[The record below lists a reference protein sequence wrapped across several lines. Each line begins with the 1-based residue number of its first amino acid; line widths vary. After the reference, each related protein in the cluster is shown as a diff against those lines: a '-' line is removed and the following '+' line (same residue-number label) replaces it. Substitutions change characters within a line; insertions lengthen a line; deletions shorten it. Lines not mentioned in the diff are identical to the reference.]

1 MKNIFSLIYIAVVCL
16 FTSFTYAQSLAP
28 CSDCSPSAATIE
40 IYTPN
45 STTATFAPPSQ
56 YQTAGSIGK
65 LVLTYP
71 ISISIPSGITFKH
84 DPTQWGVAIGA
95 TTGNYLKYY
104 QAATFSNGVTV
115 TSDVGGFNTSTY
127 KGSIKVT
134 IDFTKA
140 NNILPNDIIGAISN
154 GGIQFTPFY
163 NGISTPGGTSFY
175 WQADTGAMVNAPSIS
190 VKAQDSAFVV
200 TLSAPTSLNAVEQAT
215 QGTLTATANPNT
227 LSGYVI
233 VYWLDKDA
241 SGNSTGCGASPGN
254 WQFAM
259 NPVSLKTASSTPYT
273 CTYTPYQ
280 SSFMSGGSSS
290 AIGCSSIAP
299 SSLFATNSISLTGDL
314 AAIPYTPGITNP
326 SQISS
331 DSNGTPSGCYNVV
344 YVPGSQSSWSKGNIS
359 NGAIYGVMAWAL
371 NNAYDSSS
379 KTLSPNYSLAHSN
392 ISYVTGISLPLASTD
407 KSPNLPKTK
416 DCFVV
421 TAASGDINSDSVFYW
436 RILRDTYLTPMGI
449 TPFYYKHAQVW
460 ANWLDENPKLKPAFN
475 LFFEYSGKALYRLS
489 GYAKKSGEFF
499 ESLLQKAGSI
509 WNQEASAQEIPE
521 SPLQNEIKENPN
533 IKTEEPAK
541 QENLSNTNNKAKT
554 EEPTKVD
561 EPTKKEDLGNSND
574 KSKLDDAV
582 KKEETDKQEN
592 LSDKAQAEEP
602 AKLEESAK
610 KENLGNTS
618 DKTKEEEPAKKDVIN
633 KNIMPPSIDK
643 PKKDKETYKSNA
655 VSNKDKQPN
664 YDLFL
669 SGGILIPTDDKV
681 YYDKYYNSQ
690 PTGHFEIGSN
700 YLFWFGNFGLS
711 TGILGRYLFNTST
724 SSTIMLGTQQTYTRK
739 FYALTAEAL
748 LGIRYRNPTWSYIQP
763 GIFVGVGGTRFR
775 EDASTDASNNSTNKP
790 LGITQFSPIFEF
802 GGNLDIS
809 LVPIFDV
816 YPGELGILLTDI
828 LFRVSASYNVNPSQA
843 LSSTGLLLQ
852 GGFVF
857 LLE

>member
-1 MKNIFSLIYIAVVCL
+1 MKNLFSLIYVVVVCL

-28 CSDCSPSAATIE
+28 CSDCTPSAATIQ
-40 IYTPN
+40 IYAPNISTP
-45 STTATFAPPSQ
+45 TFAPPSQ
-56 YQTAGSIGK
+56 YQKADSIGK

-104 QAATFSNGVTV
+104 QVATFSNGITV
-115 TSDVGGFNTSTY
+115 TSDLGGFNTSTY

-200 TLSAPTSLNAVEQAT
+200 TLSAPSSLNAVEQAT
-215 QGTLTATANPNT
+215 QGILTATANPNT

-259 NPVSLKTASSTPYT
+259 NSVSLKTASTTPYT

-280 SSFMSGGSSS
+280 SSFMSGGLSS
-290 AIGCSSIAP
+290 AIGCSTVAP
-299 SSLFATNSISLTGDL
+299 ASLFATNSISLTGDL
-314 AAIPYTPGITNP
+314 AAIPYTSGITNP

-371 NNAYDSSS
+371 NNAYDSNS

-392 ISYVTGISLPLASTD
+392 ISYVTGITLPLASTD

-436 RILRDTYLTPMGI
+436 RVLRDTYLTPMGI

-460 ANWLDENPKLKPAFN
+460 ANWLDENPKFKPAFN
-475 LFFEYSGKALYRLS
+475 LFFEYSGKTLYRIS
-489 GYAKKSGEFF
+489 GYAKKSVEFF
-499 ESLLQKAGSI
+499 ESLFEKVSSV
-509 WNQEASAQEIPE
+509 WNQKASAQEIPE
-521 SPLQNEIKENPN
+521 SPLQNEIKEIPN

-541 QENLSNTNNKAKT
+541 QENLNNSDDKSKVAEPAKQ
-554 EEPTKVD
+554 EEPTKQ
-561 EPTKKEDLGNSND
+561 ENLSNTDD
-574 KSKLDDAV
+574 KSKLD
-582 KKEETDKQEN
+582 
-592 LSDKAQAEEP
+592 
-602 AKLEESAK
+602 ES
-610 KENLGNTS
+610 
-618 DKTKEEEPAKKDVIN
+618 PQKDVIN

-655 VSNKDKQPN
+655 ISNKDKQPN
-664 YDLFL
+664 YDLFIT
-669 SGGILIPTDDKV
+669 GGILIPNEDKV
-681 YYDKYYNSQ
+681 YYDKYDNSQ
-690 PTGHFEIGSN
+690 PTGHVELGSN
-700 YLFWFGNFGLS
+700 YLFWFGNVGLS
-711 TGILGRYLFNTST
+711 AGIQGRYLFNTST
-724 SSTIMLGTQQTYTRK
+724 SSSTMLGTQQTYTRK

-748 LGIRYRNPTWSYIQP
+748 FGLRYRNPSWSYLQP

-775 EDASTDASNNSTNKP
+775 EDASTDGSNSTTNKP
-790 LGITQFSPIFEF
+790 LGITQYSPIFEF

-809 LVPIFDV
+809 LVPIFDI
-816 YPGELGILLTDI
+816 YPGELGIFLTDI
-828 LFRVSASYNVNPSQA
+828 LFRVSASYNVNPTQA
-843 LSSTGLLLQ
+843 LSSTGLLIQ